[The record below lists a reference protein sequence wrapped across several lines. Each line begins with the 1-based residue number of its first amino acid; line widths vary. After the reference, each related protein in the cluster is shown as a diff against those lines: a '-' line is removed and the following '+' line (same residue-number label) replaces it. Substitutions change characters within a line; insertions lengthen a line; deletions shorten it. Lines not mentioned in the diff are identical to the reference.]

1 VTRRAALGG
10 LLVLAT
16 AHSAVAQGL
25 TEVRLD
31 AGYASV
37 RQFTYD
43 PTDPVASVD
52 AALIALFVRKPTER
66 WTFLGSGNVTYTRDS
81 LAAAQGVAAFA
92 FPWER
97 SPNLRTDLGAAAA
110 SFSLNST
117 DRGGNGSGFVR
128 QHYVRDQWGT
138 WLGATAG
145 ATSRD
150 EVFRRAYAG
159 DAGAWARWR
168 FLYGSASFSR
178 AGSTDFALLFTSG
191 ATRSPFAKWYEIED
205 AQVVLEARNGPHLL
219 SASWT
224 TRRAVAGASLHSKA
238 LSARLS
244 VQLTDR
250 VAFLAG
256 AGRQLFDP
264 IRGLPEADILSASI
278 RVTLGPLIAP
288 VFQRS
293 PLAEASVSR
302 IAGGGGRL
310 EVRVF
315 ASDTSTVEV
324 AGDFSAWLPLEIVRE
339 GSFWVARVDLPSGKY
354 HVGVRLGDGP
364 WRAPRNVARVRDD
377 FGGESGLVVIP

>member
-1 VTRRAALGG
+1 MTRRAALGG

-16 AHSAVAQGL
+16 AQGAVAQSSS
-25 TEVRLD
+25 EVRLD

-37 RQFTYD
+37 RQFTYN
-43 PTDPVASVD
+43 PADPVAYVD
-52 AALIALFVRKPTER
+52 AALIALFIRKPTDR
-66 WTFLGSGNVTYTRDS
+66 FTFLGSGNVTYTRDS

-92 FPWER
+92 FPWDR
-97 SPNLRTDLGAAAA
+97 SENLRTDVGVALA
-110 SFSLNST
+110 SFSLKGP

-128 QHYVRDQWGT
+128 QHYVHDQWGG
-138 WLGATAG
+138 WIGATGG

-150 EVFRRAYAG
+150 DVFRRAYAG

-168 FLYGSASFSR
+168 FLYGSASVSR

-191 ATRSPFAKWYEIED
+191 ASRSPFAKWYEIED
-205 AQVVLEARNGPHLL
+205 AQAVLEARNGPHLI

-224 TRRAVAGASLHSKA
+224 RRRAVAGASLETKA
-238 LSARLS
+238 FSGRLS

-250 VAFLAG
+250 VAFQAS
-256 AGRQLFDP
+256 AGRQFFDP
-264 IRGLPEADILSASI
+264 IRGLPEADIITASL
-278 RVTLGPLIAP
+278 RVNLGSLIAP

-293 PLAEASVSR
+293 PLAEATVSR

-315 ASDTSTVEV
+315 ASDSAIVEI
-324 AGDFSAWLPLEIVRE
+324 AGDFSAWLPLETVRE
-339 GSFWVARVDLPSGKY
+339 GSFWVARVDLPAGKY
-354 HVGVRLGDGP
+354 HVGVRLGDGR
-364 WRAPRNVARVRDD
+364 WRAPRNIARVRDD